1 MCQHMYSICL
11 PVPCLGTCTGTVMSK
26 RRGSAPAARS
36 TENAATPGASSSESK
51 LRAGRRARAL
61 EGVLLLVDDDRAA
74 QAAAALPAP
83 RRRHN
88 RRLDTAAAARIVR
101 GPTAAIPVLRVHAT
115 EDRVVR
121 GRRRADVVAAC
132 GCSQHSHQPV
142 RCVRRTQYRLQSM
155 RTACLS
161 VSHSVCECIS
171 V

>member
-1 MCQHMYSICL
+1 ML
-11 PVPCLGTCTGTVMSK
+11 NVLERGAP
-26 RRGSAPAARS
+26 RRRDRPDRRKTLQLRSPA
-36 TENAATPGASSSESK
+36 GASSSESK

-83 RRRHN
+83 RGRHN

-101 GPTAAIPVLRVHAT
+101 GAPTAAIPVLRVHAT

-121 GRRRADVVAAC
+121 GRRRTDVVAAC
-132 GCSQHSHQPV
+132 GRSQHSHQPL

-161 VSHSVCECIS
+161 VSHSVCE
-171 V
+171 